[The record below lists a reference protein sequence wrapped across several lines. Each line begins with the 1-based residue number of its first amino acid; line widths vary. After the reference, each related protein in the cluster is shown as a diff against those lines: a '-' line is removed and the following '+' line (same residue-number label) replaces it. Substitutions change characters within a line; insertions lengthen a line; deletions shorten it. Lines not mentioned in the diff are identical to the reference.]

1 MRRGAFPV
9 PMSAAFLE
17 SKMRYLRPLL
27 EIRAGSFPRGCRKRE
42 ILNLRWLDVDFEH
55 KCLRLPDSKTG
66 AKVVYLNAP
75 TLALLTELPRVKN
88 NPYVFVGTR
97 EGAAT
102 KAIDKVWAR
111 VRTKAELTGVRI
123 HDLRHSYASVGAVGG
138 YSLPIIGAL
147 LGHKHAMTTA
157 RYAHLS
163 ADPLRAANEAVGGRI
178 AAAMADSQP
187 ESPASI
193 ECIEHQHVI
202 TPCCVFLFRSKSA
215 DQ

>member
-1 MRRGAFPV
+1 M
-9 PMSAAFLE
+9 
-17 SKMRYLRPLL
+17 LL
-27 EIRAGSFPRGCRKRE
+27 LTGCRKSE

-75 TLALLTELPRVKN
+75 ALAILTELSRVEN

-111 VRTKAELTGVRI
+111 VRTKAGLSGVRI
-123 HDLRHSYASVGAVGG
+123 HDLRHSYASVGAVSGF
-138 YSLPIIGAL
+138 SLPIIGAL

-178 AAAMADSQP
+178 ASAMADSRP
-187 ESPASI
+187 ELPASI
-193 ECIEHQHVI
+193 ERGHK
-202 TPCCVFLFRSKSA
+202 PL
-215 DQ
+215 